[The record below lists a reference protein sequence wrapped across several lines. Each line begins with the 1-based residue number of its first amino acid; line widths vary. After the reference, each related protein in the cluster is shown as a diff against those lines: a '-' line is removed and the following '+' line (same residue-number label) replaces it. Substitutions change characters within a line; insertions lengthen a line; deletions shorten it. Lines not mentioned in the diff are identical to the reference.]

1 MKNLVSISRAF
12 LALAV
17 SVCCLS
23 SQTLRADDHG
33 SWVNLQLNKS
43 WQSTYMF
50 LRAEHRSNHDF
61 GDTEAMFTALG
72 FGYKFA
78 PWFKADL
85 SYEYWDVNPDITMH
99 KAVLTGTGTLA
110 RDGLAVSIREKLEY
124 AVNPANSST
133 SLTLRSRL
141 RGQYSIPGTSI
152 TPYAMAEVFNW
163 DKWVRSLYYV
173 GAEFKVWDHSM
184 FDLFY
189 LYHLPAG
196 NQPVHVLGVGY
207 YFNF

>member
-1 MKNLVSISRAF
+1 MKRLFSFTKITA
-12 LALAV
+12 ALAAATV
-17 SVCCLS
+17 LFTA
-23 SQTLRADDHG
+23 QPLRADDG
-33 SWVNLQLNKS
+33 GYWISLQLNKG
-43 WQSTYMF
+43 WQNTYAF
-50 LRAEHRSNHDF
+50 LRAEHRSFNDF
-61 GDTEAMFTALG
+61 SDTEAMFTALG

-78 PWFKADL
+78 PWFKADV
-85 SYEYWDVNPDITMH
+85 SYEYWDINPDI
-99 KAVLTGTGTLA
+99 KIQKGVLTGNATLA

-124 AVNPANSST
+124 APKSST
-133 SLTLRSRL
+133 QLTLRSRL

-173 GAEFKVWDHSM
+173 GAEIKVWDHSM
-184 FDLFY
+184 FDLYY

-196 NQPVHVLGVGY
+196 NQPVHLLGIGY

>member
-1 MKNLVSISRAF
+1 MKRLFSFTKITA
-12 LALAV
+12 ALAAATV
-17 SVCCLS
+17 LFTA
-23 SQTLRADDHG
+23 QPLRADDGG
-33 SWVNLQLNKS
+33 SWISLQLNKG
-43 WQSTYMF
+43 WQNTYAF
-50 LRAEHRSNHDF
+50 LRAEHRSFNDF
-61 GDTEAMFTALG
+61 SDTEAMFTALG

-78 PWFKADL
+78 PWFKADV
-85 SYEYWDVNPDITMH
+85 SYEYWDINPDI
-99 KAVLTGTGTLA
+99 KIQKGVLTGNATLA

-124 AVNPANSST
+124 APKSST
-133 SLTLRSRL
+133 QLTLRSRL

-173 GAEFKVWDHSM
+173 GAEIKVWDHSM
-184 FDLFY
+184 FDLYY

-196 NQPVHVLGVGY
+196 NQPVHLLGIGY